1 MLMAE
6 RPRSSK
12 PVRHGTKPATT
23 DTGGPGRALE
33 RNTAVQGERRD
44 DDASGSTP
52 DEGEGVSPDSSHRQR
67 RQPS

>member
-1 MLMAE
+1 MAE

-12 PVRHGTKPATT
+12 PAHHGTKPATSN
-23 DTGGPGRALE
+23 TGGLGPALE

-52 DEGEGVSPDSSHRQR
+52 DEGEGVSPQADSSHRQR